1 MCCNLTQTWEKQR
14 QSWHACS
21 VHETSRVYSM
31 YSSTVVFPDD
41 QLNPSKRHAIV
52 ADPNCAVRPQDC
64 RLQTVTL
71 VLIVIVACMLILYTL
86 LWYGYMWK
94 AFTDL
99 QKHQYMHYK
108 MGNLI
113 VRMQVLLLTL

>member
-1 MCCNLTQTWEKQR
+1 MCYNLIQTWEKQR
-14 QSWHACS
+14 QSRSACS
-21 VHETSRVYSM
+21 VHETSCVLGTKSSAVY
-31 YSSTVVFPDD
+31 PDD
-41 QLNPSKRHAIV
+41 QLSPIRRHAIV
-52 ADPNCAVRPQDC
+52 ADPSCAVRRQDC
-64 RLQTVTL
+64 NLQTVTL
-71 VLIVIVACMLILYTL
+71 VLIVIVAAMLILYTL

-113 VRMQVLLLTL
+113 VRMQVCC